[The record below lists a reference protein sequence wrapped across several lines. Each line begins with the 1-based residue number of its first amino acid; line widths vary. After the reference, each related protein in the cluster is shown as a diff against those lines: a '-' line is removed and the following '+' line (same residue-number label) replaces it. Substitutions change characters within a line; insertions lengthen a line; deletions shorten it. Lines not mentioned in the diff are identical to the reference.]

1 MGNSLR
7 HHQND
12 CPQPQPQPQ
21 LQPQPQHGTNL
32 LDLPESCI
40 FHILTF
46 TSPRDISRLAVV
58 SKQLRS
64 MAYSDV
70 VWQKFLP
77 RQCGQIK
84 KRAVPPLEFPSKR
97 ELYFRLCDSVFI
109 DKGRKR
115 FWLERSTAKVGYMLS
130 ARDLFIVWGQ
140 DERYWRWVSRDDSR
154 FKEVAELLKVCWLE
168 IKGQINRSHL
178 SANTNYRVVFVF
190 KFNEE
195 ASGWSRAPIN
205 FSVKTP
211 DGKETKK
218 QQVLDGGAK
227 DRWTKMVAGEFSV
240 RAAEGDGNEPASVE
254 FGMEEVVNGN
264 TKCGLLIDG
273 VRIEPKT
280 I

>member
-1 MGNSLR
+1 
-7 HHQND
+7 
-12 CPQPQPQPQ
+12 
-21 LQPQPQHGTNL
+21 
-32 LDLPESCI
+32 
-40 FHILTF
+40 
-46 TSPRDISRLAVV
+46 
-58 SKQLRS
+58 
-64 MAYSDV
+64 
-70 VWQKFLP
+70 
-77 RQCGQIK
+77 
-84 KRAVPPLEFPSKR
+84 
-97 ELYFRLCDSVFI
+97 
-109 DKGRKR
+109 
-115 FWLERSTAKVGYMLS
+115 MLS
-130 ARDLFIVWGQ
+130 ARELIITWIQ

-195 ASGWSRAPIN
+195 ASGWSQVPIK

-211 DGKETKK
+211 DGKETEK
-218 QQVLDGGAK
+218 QQVFDGGAK

-254 FGMEEVVNGN
+254 FCMEEVA
-264 TKCGLLIDG
+264 TQWWKRGLLIDG

>member
-1 MGNSLR
+1 MGNCLR

-12 CPQPQPQPQ
+12 CPQPQPQ
-21 LQPQPQHGTNL
+21 LQPQPTHVTNL

-40 FHILTF
+40 FHILSF

-58 SKQLRS
+58 SKQLRR

-77 RQCGQIK
+77 RQYDQTK
-84 KRAVPPLEFPSKR
+84 TRAVPPLEVSSKR

-109 DKGRKR
+109 DKGRKI
-115 FWLERSTAKVGYMLS
+115 FWLERSTAKIGYMLS
-130 ARDLFIVWGQ
+130 ARELSIVWSL

-154 FKEVAELLKVCWLE
+154 FKEVAELLEVCWLE
-168 IKGQINRSHL
+168 IKGQISRSDL
-178 SANTNYRVVFVF
+178 SADTNYRVVFVF
-190 KFNEE
+190 KFNER
-195 ASGWSRAPIN
+195 ASGWSQVPIR

-211 DGKETKK
+211 DGKATEK
-218 QQVLDGGAK
+218 QQVFDGGAK
-227 DRWTKMVAGEFSV
+227 DGWTEMVAGEFSV

-254 FGMEEVVNGN
+254 FCMKEVVNLN
-264 TKCGLLIDG
+264 WKSGLLIDG

>member
-1 MGNSLR
+1 MGNCLR

-12 CPQPQPQPQ
+12 CPQPQ
-21 LQPQPQHGTNL
+21 HVTNL
-32 LDLPESCI
+32 LATESCI
-40 FHILTF
+40 FHILSF
-46 TSPRDISRLAVV
+46 TSPRDVSRLAVV

-77 RQCGQIK
+77 RECNQIK
-84 KRAVPPLEFPSKR
+84 PRVVPPLEVSSKR

-109 DKGRKR
+109 DKGRKI

-130 ARDLFIVWGQ
+130 ARELIISWIQ
-140 DERYWRWVSRDDSR
+140 DEHYWRWVSRDDSR
-154 FKEVAELLKVCWLE
+154 FKEVAELLEVCWLE

-190 KFNEE
+190 KFNER
-195 ASGWSRAPIN
+195 ASGWRRVPIN

-211 DGKETKK
+211 DGKETEK
-218 QQVLDGGAK
+218 QQVFDGGAK

-254 FGMEEVVNGN
+254 FCMKEVVEQNW
-264 TKCGLLIDG
+264 KSGLLIDG